1 MAATNLDEHAP
12 SCGELE
18 THDAGPTRDNSSA
31 WSKGFDV
38 LPGMF
43 SMELEMGFGAY
54 VPQIEAGVPQL
65 DLEREAL
72 VAIQAGMRT
81 YFVIG
86 RY

>member
-1 MAATNLDEHAP
+1 
-12 SCGELE
+12 
-18 THDAGPTRDNSSA
+18 
-31 WSKGFDV
+31 
-38 LPGMF
+38 MF